1 MRLRLAFA
9 SLLLV
14 LTACGGAGTAANV
27 GGPENQGAQTKGGSR
42 LLSAEEAVD
51 LARYR
56 SWIYPNVGAIAGV
69 PKAREVLVSRLL
81 WSDARPF
88 LERVDPSGLK
98 KAEFVP
104 PTRKDTPPL
113 PGSSSEVFVVVV
125 RGPVVSDR
133 GKVVADSLAM
143 VVDRHAFV
151 IYLVIGKPWDT
162 VTPPRAQAMPLTAK
176 NKLQDV
182 SLARAQNE
190 IGGMPLVEPKQL
202 PASLGL
208 TQINVNPPGAAV
220 DPTGA
225 TFDFTSV
232 TFIYSDQTNRLRLW
246 ISQTIFL
253 YDAHV
258 SGTTTSVAI
267 GRARGRR
274 YLMQRDGG
282 QIVAFAWGR
291 GNRSLYL
298 AGEIGADLGEEAL
311 VSTAASIIVEG
322 GRPPVPS
329 TAPPS

>member
-1 MRLRLAFA
+1 MF
-9 SLLLV
+9 
-14 LTACGGAGTAANV
+14 TACGGGGTATNA
-27 GGPENQGAQTKGGSR
+27 GGPEIQGAQANDRSR

-56 SWIYPNVGAIAGV
+56 GWIYPDVGVVAGV
-69 PKAREVLVSRLL
+69 PKAREVFVSKLL
-81 WSDARPF
+81 WSEARPF

-98 KAEFVP
+98 KAEYVP
-104 PTRKDTPPL
+104 PARKDRPPL
-113 PGSSSEVFVVVV
+113 PDPSSEVFVVVV
-125 RGPVVSDR
+125 RGSVVSDR

-176 NKLQDV
+176 NQLQDV

-190 IGGMPLVEPKQL
+190 IGGVPLVEPKEL

-208 TQINVNPPGAAV
+208 TQINVNPPDAAV

-225 TFDFTSV
+225 TFDYTSV
-232 TFIYSDQTNRLRLW
+232 TFIYSDRIHRSRLW
-246 ISQTIFL
+246 ISQTVFL

-258 SGTTTSVAI
+258 SGTTTSVTI
-267 GRARGRR
+267 GQAGGRR
-274 YLMQRDGG
+274 YLRQRDGG
-282 QIVAFAWGR
+282 EIIAFAWGR
-291 GNRSLYL
+291 GDRSLYL
-298 AGEIGADLGEEAL
+298 AGEIGTDLTEEAL

-329 TAPPS
+329 AASPSLSGAP